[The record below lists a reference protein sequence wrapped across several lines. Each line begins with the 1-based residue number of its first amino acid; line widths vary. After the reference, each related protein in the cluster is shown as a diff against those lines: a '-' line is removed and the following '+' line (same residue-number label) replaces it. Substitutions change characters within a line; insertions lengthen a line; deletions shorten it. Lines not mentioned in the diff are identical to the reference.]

1 MKFDDYKYRTFCE
14 ESMEGYSYQ
23 IHIINGVDSPLNILS
38 TNTTEKFVCAKIE
51 TGQTEIAPCGNVNYP
66 NAEFRVYLTSL
77 PAVLKRYSQCPTTVT
92 MSLIP
97 KQSDIARTDIVS
109 YGPFTL
115 TKVDYTSYTL
125 DGTDT
130 RYDVTLTCESQL
142 YHDLTASYQKFKIDT
157 YCDGTEAPEVLYESA
172 NTGSAYFIY
181 DPYSDT
187 EQYEHTHN
195 IMITYMDQS
204 DYTNVLGTEI
214 VQVYDDGGDQ
224 AVLLAPRHFDR
235 YIYYHTSNTD
245 VPDTTEY
252 KTNLAFLSSTMS
264 AITLYYM
271 PITGYIDDNID
282 PLYCKLT
289 IGQYITYAYY
299 RNRGVTDIPT
309 LWHYIR
315 QNPIAP
321 NLDTYLQPLH
331 ILPTGSY
338 DWSKDYGQQWK
349 NTSLW
354 QFLVG
359 LSEYMFVDIYLKQVY
374 VTSTLSYEEKIVFK
388 NATLETQQVWDDG
401 EYVTIDESNTDW
413 VTAGCNACV
422 DTLLYNDIARGI
434 DQLESP
440 NLADNAV
447 GTELLL
453 KTNLNNACYAT
464 GCLYAYI
471 EDYDVSM
478 VALGAT
484 QAHMISEYIMY
495 HATQIKNNPIIMREY
510 ELKWNA
516 YPCIEVGDMIYLK
529 YNGDSTLYP
538 IIYNG
543 NTIET
548 SGAFQETIDQH
559 IRYDTVSAE
568 STISTLNT
576 TQSITTRRESSQN
589 ISSALTNYYTKNET
603 DSAIST
609 GDTNTLTIANAYTDT
624 QISQI
629 ESGGNTPFAQNYRQQ
644 WYYADCISGNDN
656 NDGKTASTA
665 WQTLTPFLKML
676 NGMGQNTNVMPNIYL
691 RGNASSGGTS
701 RKYYWGDK
709 TNSDVR
715 LQGGVYCNQ
724 CLHIFFVGHDIE
736 LNWPGTTY
744 LKKIYNGH
752 INVQPRNG
760 IWGVTDS
767 TDNMTLTWSWDNDAD
782 NYVWDSSNYNH
793 SWYFAFE
800 HTNVTITGVNFT
812 GTVSLNGCQGSFT
825 RCQFWRLCGN
835 YCNNL
840 QFITSLSIN
849 ATTSNLTENQM
860 KSYSADYTTTP
871 STTGKSA
878 VGNFCKYGNV
888 DFRTCDNLLF
898 RCIITYNTPAT
909 VGHSGEGHS
918 APVTL
923 MFGTYGLLGKN
934 SSGNAAWI
942 NPASSTTH
950 YTHDM
955 LLQSATVYACVPMKS
970 VNTRSTTKVFPEILN
985 TASDYRSQWICNDT
999 NAYYPGDT
1007 INTSSSST
1015 SAISGQLGWPAF
1027 YDNAGKYIDIW
1038 VTVPNRI
1045 DASVTSVTVNSIYA
1059 YVKGLKQDTSTYLC
1073 SYCAVDGNNYNVDW
1087 VTSSKGY
1094 TVTGEICNDRHT
1106 VRVHIAKSTAMSQAI
1121 LGCPVNA
1128 FGNGYSFTFN

>member
-23 IHIINGVDSPLNILS
+23 ISVTNGVDSPLNIQS
-38 TNTTEKFVCAKIE
+38 TNSTEKFVGAKIE
-51 TGQTEIAPCGNVNYP
+51 TGQTEIAPCGNANYP
-66 NAEFRVYLTSL
+66 NAEFRAYLTSL
-77 PAVLKRYSQCPTTVT
+77 PAVLKRYSQYPATVT

-97 KQSDIARTDIVS
+97 KQRDVASTDIVI

-125 DGTDT
+125 DGTDV

-142 YHDLTASYQKFKIDT
+142 YHNLTAPYQKFKIDT
-157 YCDGTEAPEVLYESA
+157 YCDGTEATEVLYESA

-187 EQYEHTHN
+187 EQYAHTHN
-195 IMITYMDQS
+195 ITITYMDQS
-204 DYTNVLGTEI
+204 DSTNVLGTEI
-214 VQVYDDGGDQ
+214 VQLYDDGGDQ
-224 AVLLAPRHFDR
+224 AVLLAPRHFDN
-235 YIYYHTSNTD
+235 YIFYHTSNTD
-245 VPDTTEY
+245 VTDVMEY
-252 KTNLAFLSSTMS
+252 RTNLVFLSSTMS

-309 LWHYIR
+309 LWYYIK
-315 QNPIAP
+315 QNPIVS
-321 NLDTYLQPLH
+321 NLDAYLQPLR

-338 DWSKDYGQQWK
+338 DWTNDYGQKWQ

-374 VTSTLSYEEKIVFK
+374 VVDTLQYEEKIVFK
-388 NATLETQQVWDDG
+388 NATLETQQEWDDG
-401 EYVTIDESNTDW
+401 EYVIIDESNTDW

-434 DQLESP
+434 DQLESS
-440 NLADNAV
+440 NLADNAAAA
-447 GTELLL
+447 ELLL
-453 KTNLNNACYAT
+453 ETNLNNACYAT

-471 EDYDVSM
+471 ENYDVSM
-478 VALGAT
+478 LSLGAT
-484 QAHMISEYIMY
+484 QTHMITEYIMY
-495 HATQIKNNPIIMREY
+495 HATQIKSNPIIMHEY
-510 ELKWNA
+510 ELRWNA
-516 YPCIEVGDMIYLK
+516 YPCLDVGDKIYLK

-559 IRYDTVSAE
+559 IRYDTISIE

-589 ISSALTNYYTKNET
+589 ISGALTNC
-603 DSAIST
+603 
-609 GDTNTLTIANAYTDT
+609 NA
-624 QISQI
+624 S
-629 ESGGNTPFAQNYRQQ
+629 FAQNYRKK
-644 WYYADCISGNDN
+644 WYYADCINGNDN
-656 NDGKTASTA
+656 NDGKTESTA
-665 WQTLTPFLKML
+665 WKTLKPFLKML
-676 NGMGQNTNVMPNIYL
+676 NGMGQNANVMPNIYL
-691 RGNASSGGTS
+691 RGNPTSGGTT

-782 NYVWDSSNYNH
+782 TFVWSSSNYNH

-800 HTNVTITGVNFT
+800 HTNVTITGVKFT

-835 YCNNL
+835 YCNDL
-840 QFITSLSIN
+840 QFITSLTIN

-860 KSYSADYTTTP
+860 KSYSSSYTTTP

-878 VGNFCKYGNV
+878 IGNFCKYGNV
-888 DFRTCDNLLF
+888 DFRTCNNLLF
-898 RCIITYNTPAT
+898 RCIITYNTPTT
-909 VGHSGEGHS
+909 VGHQGENHS

-923 MFGTYGLLGKN
+923 LFGTYGLLAEN

-942 NPASSTTH
+942 NPARSTTH

-955 LLQSATVYACVPMKS
+955 LLESTTVHAGVPMKS
-970 VNTRSTTKVFPEILN
+970 INTRSTTNVYPEILN
-985 TASDYRSQWICNDT
+985 KSSDYMSQWICNDT

-1007 INTSSSST
+1007 IDTNSSST
-1015 SAISGQLGWPAF
+1015 SATSGQLGWPAF
-1027 YDNAGKYIDIW
+1027 YANSGKYIDIW
-1038 VTVPNRI
+1038 VTLPNRI
-1045 DASVTSVTVNSIYA
+1045 DESVTSVTVNSIYA
-1059 YVKGLKQDTSTYLC
+1059 YVKGLTQDTSTYIC

-1087 VTSSKGY
+1087 VSSPKGY

-1106 VRVHIAKSTAMSQAI
+1106 VRVHIAKSTVMANAI

-1128 FGNGYSFTFN
+1128 YGNGYNFTFN